1 MIFTRLMNKLILTAA
16 VVLSLLFSACL
27 IQPYQHQ
34 NLPRDTPEEETIQQH
49 DLFTEKGQSK
59 NESTTP
65 AIKPSVKDDFYYVD
79 KPHWAHMPITY
90 YLNEKQCGPY
100 EATRIKR
107 ALGSIINAT
116 NNAVTFKKVNSSV
129 AADINVSCT
138 FVENCYETSVDIYSD
153 YVIRYETICKHELGL
168 TKAIIEGNIITE
180 ADIGL
185 FGLAGF
191 AETKHEGP
199 SGFYVGTCGHTIT
212 ETHELLHAFGYHHSQ
227 DNNSIMY
234 PDADVFGLI
243 TQQSGACKGSEKQID
258 KDIVEDMIKTYS
270 G

>member
-1 MIFTRLMNKLILTAA
+1 MRK
-16 VVLSLLFSACL
+16 LLFIATIMAVLLVSGCTTQIYPAASSPKETAGE
-27 IQPYQHQ
+27 QPQQ
-34 NLPRDTPEEETIQQH
+34 QTLPEETAWQPI
-49 DLFTEKGQSK
+49 GG
-59 NESTTP
+59 NESAAPGT
-65 AIKPSVKDDFYYVD
+65 KPGAKDEFYYAD
-79 KPHWAHMPITY
+79 KLHWTHMPITY

-100 EATRIKR
+100 ETTRIKR

-116 NNAVTFKKVNSSV
+116 NNIVTFKKVNSSV

-138 FVENCYETSVDIYSD
+138 FVEKCYETSVDIYSD

-180 ADIGL
+180 ADIEL

-258 KDIVEDMIKTYS
+258 KDIVENMIKTYS

>member
-1 MIFTRLMNKLILTAA
+1 MNKLFLISAVLFVLASAGCEIQAHNAQNPETPQQAA
-16 VVLSLLFSACL
+16 PTENEPPQALPYQL
-27 IQPYQHQ
+27 IQTIENATNSTEQ
-34 NLPRDTPEEETIQQH
+34 ND
-49 DLFTEKGQSK
+49 FSSAQS
-59 NESTTP
+59 
-65 AIKPSVKDDFYYVD
+65 
-79 KPHWAHMPITY
+79 PHWSHMPVTY
-90 YLNEKQCGPY
+90 SLNEKQCGSY

-116 NNAVTFKKVNSSV
+116 NSAVTFKKVNSSV

-138 FVENCYETSVDIYSD
+138 FVENCYKTSVDIYSD

-168 TKAIIEGNIITE
+168 TKAIIEGKIITNAE
-180 ADIGL
+180 IEL

-212 ETHELLHAFGYHHSQ
+212 ETHELLHAFGYPHSS
-227 DNNSIMY
+227 DNSSIMY

-258 KDIVEDMIKTYS
+258 TNIVEDLIKTYS
-270 G
+270 S